1 MRLLKFSNFT
11 AEFGMHIRFLLLLA
25 CISIS
30 PSLLADIFN
39 PSLISVKDCIQARS
53 IYGEEIIKNSKEPPF
68 IVYFNG
74 GEKDVETTLIKESG
88 FSGYITSKFPVGEM
102 VEITPESQFF
112 ISSTIFIRKPS
123 IFEKY
128 LAGNRDK
135 CFYEVK
141 SEYGRFLLGVKF
153 ISDEMFVSER
163 QAIQVF
169 SACIND

>member
-1 MRLLKFSNFT
+1 M
-11 AEFGMHIRFLLLLA
+11 
-25 CISIS
+25 SIS
-30 PSLLADIFN
+30 PSLLADILN
-39 PSLISVKDCIQARS
+39 PSLISVKDCIKART

-74 GEKDVETTLIKESG
+74 DEKDVETTFIKENG

-163 QAIQVF
+163 QTIQVF
-169 SACIND
+169 SACLND